1 MADPDPEAKV
11 AAIDAFIVV
20 TGATAQQAEEYLEAN
35 EWSMNPSVTS
45 YWADVEERDGIPPPE
60 SAAAAST
67 TASPSTYT
75 GPRTLDGR
83 PAPQYTSASS
93 SSASKKPQKR
103 TGVATLSSLGGGGGG
118 GHGHGHGHSH
128 DDDDDDDDEDYDDDD
143 ERNVPRDLFAGGEKS
158 GLAVQD
164 PSQRSSDPRR
174 LINDIVAKAK
184 ANAKGSQNEPS
195 TSAGPSRFRGGG
207 QVLGGD
213 GVESR
218 AIPDPATSAIPTA
231 PTDGPAEERVLHI
244 WTDGFSIDDGE
255 LRRFDDPQNQADL
268 QMIRQGRAPLH
279 LMNVRFDQRVDV
291 KLQQHNENYRILPRI
306 YRPFGGEGR
315 RLGSPV
321 PGGGSAAATPVAAA
335 STTTAAPAAAAS
347 GAGSATG
354 VDSSQPT
361 LMLRIQLPDGTRLP
375 ARFNTTQTVGDVY
388 DFIQRAEPAISSRAW
403 VVSTTFPNKDH
414 VDKDLVLGDLAE
426 FKRGGTAVVK
436 WA

>member
-1 MADPDPEAKV
+1 MADHDTLISTFCEL
-11 AAIDAFIVV
+11 
-20 TGATAQQAEEYLEAN
+20 TSSTAQQATEYLEGSRWDMDSAV
-35 EWSMNPSVTS
+35 SSFF
-45 YWADVEERDGIPPPE
+45 ADMDEGEQSPRSSAPT
-60 SAAAAST
+60 AAAVHE
-67 TASPSTYT
+67 PEYT

-83 PAPQYTSASS
+83 PAPQYAGVSS

-103 TGVATLSSLGGGGGG
+103 TGLATLSSLGGGG
-118 GHGHGHGHSH
+118 GHGHSH
-128 DDDDDDDDEDYDDDD
+128 DDDDDDDDEDYDEDD
-143 ERNVPRDLFAGGEKS
+143 ERNAPRDLFAGGEKS

-164 PSQRSSDPRR
+164 PSKRSSDPRR

-218 AIPDPATSAIPTA
+218 AIPDPTTSAIPTA

-306 YRPFGGEGR
+306 YRPFGGEGH

-321 PGGGSAAATPVAAA
+321 PGDGSAAAAPVAMT
-335 STTTAAPAAAAS
+335 STTTATPAAAAS

-354 VDSSQPT
+354 VDNSQPT

-375 ARFNTTQTVGDVY
+375 ARFNTAQTVGDVY
-388 DFIQRAEPAISSRAW
+388 DFIERVSPAISSRAW

-414 VDKDLVLGDLAE
+414 VDKELVLGDLAE